1 MAQNQSLFPKF
12 TLFRVWLAFTWDDAP
27 MEVQVLRNNLDEH
40 YNLFTAISFQE
51 IRNGIRNLNYPG
63 PAQVS
68 IDHYPEWD
76 ITPRRRP
83 CKIRVVY
90 SLPEEY

>member
-1 MAQNQSLFPKF
+1 MAHQSLFPKIN
-12 TLFRVWLAFTWDDAP
+12 LLRVWFAFILDDAP

-40 YNLFTAISFQE
+40 CNFFTAISFQDF
-51 IRNGIRNLNYPG
+51 RDGIRNLNYPG

-76 ITPRRRP
+76 ITPRLRP
-83 CKIRVVY
+83 CKIRVVFQ
-90 SLPEEY
+90 LPVQY

>member
-1 MAQNQSLFPKF
+1 MAHQSLFPKIN
-12 TLFRVWLAFTWDDAP
+12 LLRVWFAFILDDAP

-40 YNLFTAISFQE
+40 CNFFTAISFQDF
-51 IRNGIRNLNYPG
+51 RDGIRNLNYPS

-76 ITPRRRP
+76 ITPRLRP
-83 CKIRVVY
+83 CKIRVVFQ
-90 SLPEEY
+90 LPVQY